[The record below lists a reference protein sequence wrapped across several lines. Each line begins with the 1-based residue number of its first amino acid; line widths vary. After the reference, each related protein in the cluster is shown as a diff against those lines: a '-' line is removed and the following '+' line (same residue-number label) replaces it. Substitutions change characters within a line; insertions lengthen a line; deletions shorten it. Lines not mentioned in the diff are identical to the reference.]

1 MKNKY
6 AAIALGLVLT
16 LSSFPVY
23 AAENTTE
30 TTSSAEENGNA
41 AETEENTLLGQVT
54 AVNEDSFTIALG
66 TRKEMQAPD
75 GEGGEQQT
83 PPCIHKS
90 MILPYCKIKHL
101 NF

>member
-66 TRKEMQAPD
+66 TRKEM
-75 GEGGEQQT
+75 
-83 PPCIHKS
+83 
-90 MILPYCKIKHL
+90 
-101 NF
+101 